1 MEVTPNEGRRNE
13 RTPRLLPDEAGRY
26 ADHIPHADAPLAVLR
41 SPVHRHEPGRQGDL
55 HLPAQPLPALP
66 QTFADAPLEETPPPA
81 GSETAT
87 PPDLPPQDTDTPPA
101 EPPAENSDAGQGEE
115 TASFPELPSM
125 EESIDTPS
133 ESSAMKPF
141 WMEPDTP
148 PSPPPDPEPMPQKS
162 DRKSFYDLDFNALDR
177 DLTAE
182 ERQEWNSIYAS
193 YRGRSALTG
202 TIIGVD
208 PLHISVRNK
217 ETGEM
222 ERKTMYCAIV
232 VPYRVRVVIPD
243 TEMWER
249 EQARPDFVLQNMVG
263 ATIDFIIIKVDRE
276 NGVAVASRR
285 LAARSQR
292 YFFAH
297 RDSLNRIGAQV
308 KCRVLSV
315 GPRRCL
321 VECYGHDINLTQRDL
336 RYTAIPDLREEY
348 HPGEELDCVV
358 TGFDPEKDNLQI
370 SVKATQ
376 SNPFDGAEQRHPVGS
391 RRYATIAGKYG
402 GGVFCNLPDGT
413 VCMCNY
419 SYQHEDS
426 DFMVGDTV
434 IVLVQRFEEGK
445 RQMYG
450 KIMSKW

>member
-1 MEVTPNEGRRNE
+1 MPRKKVIPEENPEQVSDMEMEPQIPEEGVE
-13 RTPRLLPDEAGRY
+13 GLEQPSAGIPQEAEAPPDSGEELSMVEGLNTVQTEA
-26 ADHIPHADAPLAVLR
+26 AT
-41 SPVHRHEPGRQGDL
+41 
-55 HLPAQPLPALP
+55 ALP
-66 QTFADAPLEETPPPA
+66 EPEPLEEV
-81 GSETAT
+81 E
-87 PPDLPPQDTDTPPA
+87 
-101 EPPAENSDAGQGEE
+101 DAPEE
-115 TASFPELPSM
+115 A
-125 EESIDTPS
+125 
-133 ESSAMKPF
+133 SAMKPF
-141 WMEPDTP
+141 WMEPSDSP
-148 PSPPPDPEPMPQKS
+148 PPPPPPDPEPTPQKS
-162 DRKSFYDLDFNALDR
+162 DRQSFYDLDFNALDR
-177 DLTAE
+177 GLTAE

-202 TIIGVD
+202 TII
-208 PLHISVRNK
+208 
-217 ETGEM
+217 
-222 ERKTMYCAIV
+222 A
-232 VPYRVRVVIPD
+232 
-243 TEMWER
+243 
-249 EQARPDFVLQNMVG
+249 
-263 ATIDFIIIKVDRE
+263 
-276 NGVAVASRR
+276 ASRR

-297 RDSLNRIGAQV
+297 REALNRTGAQV

-321 VECYGHDINLTQRDL
+321 VECYGHDINLTQREL

-358 TGFDPEKDNLQI
+358 TSFDPDKDELQI

-434 IVLVQRFEEGK
+434 IVLVQRFEESK

>member
-1 MEVTPNEGRRNE
+1 MPRKKVIPEENPEQVNDMEM
-13 RTPRLLPDEAGRY
+13 EAQ
-26 ADHIPHADAPLAVLR
+26 A
-41 SPVHRHEPGRQGDL
+41 
-55 HLPAQPLPALP
+55 
-66 QTFADAPLEETPPPA
+66 LEEGAEGLEQPPA
-81 GSETAT
+81 ADVPQEDVTFPAT
-87 PPDLPPQDTDTPPA
+87 DEEMDPSPAGLPTEGLDPGQGEDAAAPPVSPPVEEGGDIPA
-101 EPPAENSDAGQGEE
+101 EP
-115 TASFPELPSM
+115 
-125 EESIDTPS
+125 
-133 ESSAMKPF
+133 SAMKPF
-141 WMEPDTP
+141 WMEPDAP
-148 PSPPPDPEPMPQKS
+148 PASPPDPEPTPQKN
-162 DRKSFYDLDFNALDR
+162 DRQSFYDLDFNALDR
-177 DLTAE
+177 GLTAE

-208 PLHISVRNK
+208 PLHITVRNK

-243 TEMWER
+243 TEMWEQ

-263 ATIDFIIIKVDRE
+263 AAIDFIIIKVDRE

-297 RDSLNRIGAQV
+297 RDALNRIGAQV

-321 VECYGHDINLTQRDL
+321 VECYGHDINLTQREL
-336 RYTAIPDLREEY
+336 RYTAIPDLRDEY

-358 TGFDPEKDNLQI
+358 TGFDPEKDDLQI

-434 IVLVQRFEEGK
+434 IVLVQRFAEEK

>member
-1 MEVTPNEGRRNE
+1 MPRKKVVPEEPEQVNDMELEPQAQEENTEGLE
-13 RTPRLLPDEAGRY
+13 QPA
-26 ADHIPHADAPLAVLR
+26 ADVLQ
-41 SPVHRHEPGRQGDL
+41 EDTA
-55 HLPAQPLPALP
+55 LPASGEAAPPSDQPPE
-66 QTFADAPLEETPPPA
+66 DM
-81 GSETAT
+81 
-87 PPDLPPQDTDTPPA
+87 DTPPA
-101 EPPAENSDAGQGEE
+101 EPPVVGQDTGQDGEPAAPTE
-115 TASFPELPSM
+115 PLPPE
-125 EESIDTPS
+125 

-141 WMEPDTP
+141 WMEPGA
-148 PSPPPDPEPMPQKS
+148 PPPPPPEPEPQKN
-162 DRKSFYDLDFNALDR
+162 DRQSFYGLDFNALDR
-177 DLTAE
+177 GLTAE

-217 ETGEM
+217 ETGAM
-222 ERKTMYCAIV
+222 EKKTMYCAIV

-243 TEMWER
+243 TEMWEQ

-297 RDSLNRIGAQV
+297 RSSLSQTGAQV

-321 VECYGHDINLTQRDL
+321 VECYGHDINLTQREL

-348 HPGEELDCVV
+348 HPGDELECVV
-358 TGFDPEKDNLQI
+358 TGFDPEKDDLQI

-434 IVLVQRFEEGK
+434 IVLVQRFAEEK

>member
-1 MEVTPNEGRRNE
+1 MPRKKVIPEENAEQVNDMEMEPQALEEGAEGLEQPPADIPQEAETPLDTCEDVPPPGGVD
-13 RTPRLLPDEAGRY
+13 TY
-26 ADHIPHADAPLAVLR
+26 
-41 SPVHRHEPGRQGDL
+41 PVEP
-55 HLPAQPLPALP
+55 P
-66 QTFADAPLEETPPPA
+66 PLEEPM
-81 GSETAT
+81 
-87 PPDLPPQDTDTPPA
+87 
-101 EPPAENSDAGQGEE
+101 DALE
-115 TASFPELPSM
+115 
-125 EESIDTPS
+125 

-141 WMEPDTP
+141 WMEPSD
-148 PSPPPDPEPMPQKS
+148 PPPEPEPQKN
-162 DRKSFYDLDFNALDR
+162 DRQSFYDLDFNALDR

-208 PLHISVRNK
+208 PLHITVRNK

-243 TEMWER
+243 SEMWEQ

-285 LAARSQR
+285 LATRSQR

-297 RDSLNRIGAQV
+297 RPNLSQTGAQV

-321 VECYGHDINLTQRDL
+321 VECYGHDINLTQREL
-336 RYTAIPDLREEY
+336 RYTAIPDLRDEY
-348 HPGEELDCVV
+348 HPGKELDCVV
-358 TGFDPEKDNLQI
+358 TGFDPEKDDLQI

-434 IVLVQRFEEGK
+434 IVLVQRFAEEK

>member
-1 MEVTPNEGRRNE
+1 MPRRKIVPAEEVENANALEE
-13 RTPRLLPDEAGRY
+13 
-26 ADHIPHADAPLAVLR
+26 AVLQVEGTDGLEK
-41 SPVHRHEPGRQGDL
+41 PPENPPKEE
-55 HLPAQPLPALP
+55 LPPE
-66 QTFADAPLEETPPPA
+66 TDNMDTPPPEA
-81 GSETAT
+81 GSLPVEEQPVEGLDAQQTEPT
-87 PPDLPPQDTDTPPA
+87 PEPSPEVPA
-101 EPPAENSDAGQGEE
+101 EPPPEEPPVEVPPEEPAPFLEPPAEEPEE
-115 TASFPELPSM
+115 
-125 EESIDTPS
+125 D
-133 ESSAMKPF
+133 SAMKPF
-141 WMEPDTP
+141 WMEPEA
-148 PSPPPDPEPMPQKS
+148 PPPPPAPAPPPPKS
-162 DRKSFYDLDFNALDR
+162 DRQSFYELDFNALDR
-177 DLTAE
+177 GLTAE

-202 TIIGVD
+202 TVIGVD

-217 ETGEM
+217 DTGEM

-243 TEMWER
+243 TEMWEQ

-297 RDSLNRIGAQV
+297 RPTLSRVGAQV

-321 VECYGHDINLTQRDL
+321 VECYGHDINLTQREL

-358 TGFDPEKDNLQI
+358 TGFDPEKDDLQI

-434 IVLVQRFEEGK
+434 IVLVQRFEEEK

>member
-1 MEVTPNEGRRNE
+1 MPRKKIVPEENPEQANDQEMEKLAQEEGVE
-13 RTPRLLPDEAGRY
+13 
-26 ADHIPHADAPLAVLR
+26 
-41 SPVHRHEPGRQGDL
+41 Q
-55 HLPAQPLPALP
+55 
-66 QTFADAPLEETPPPA
+66 PPA
-81 GSETAT
+81 DVPQEEAS
-87 PPDLPPQDTDTPPA
+87 PPAAGEEPPQPDQPSQDTDTPPA
-101 EPPAENSDAGQGEE
+101 EPPTEGLDTGQDGE
-115 TASFPELPSM
+115 A
-125 EESIDTPS
+125 DTPPVS
-133 ESSAMKPF
+133 PLPKEPVDAPEEPSAMKPF
-141 WMEPDTP
+141 WMEPGAPP
-148 PSPPPDPEPMPQKS
+148 PSPPEPEPVTPQKS
-162 DRKSFYDLDFNALDR
+162 DRQSFYDLDFNALDR

-217 ETGEM
+217 ETGAM

-243 TEMWER
+243 TEMWEQ

-263 ATIDFIIIKVDRE
+263 ASIDFIIIKVDRE

-321 VECYGHDINLTQRDL
+321 VECYGHDINLTQREL

-348 HPGEELDCVV
+348 HPGEELECVV
-358 TGFDPEKDNLQI
+358 TGFDPEKDDLQI

-434 IVLVQRFEEGK
+434 IIVVQRFETEK

>member
-1 MEVTPNEGRRNE
+1 MPRKKVIPEENPEQVNDMEMEPQALEEGAESLEQPPADIPQEDVTF
-13 RTPRLLPDEAGRY
+13 PDAG
-26 ADHIPHADAPLAVLR
+26 
-41 SPVHRHEPGRQGDL
+41 EEM
-55 HLPAQPLPALP
+55 ALP
-66 QTFADAPLEETPPPA
+66 PA
-81 GSETAT
+81 
-87 PPDLPPQDTDTPPA
+87 DLPTEGLDP
-101 EPPAENSDAGQGEE
+101 GQGEDAAAPPVSPPVEEGGDIPAE
-115 TASFPELPSM
+115 T
-125 EESIDTPS
+125 
-133 ESSAMKPF
+133 SAMKPF
-141 WMEPDTP
+141 WMEPSD
-148 PSPPPDPEPMPQKS
+148 PPPPPPPPEPEPQKN
-162 DRKSFYDLDFNALDR
+162 DRQSFYDLDFNALDR

-243 TEMWER
+243 TEMWEQ

-321 VECYGHDINLTQRDL
+321 VECYGHDINLTQREL
-336 RYTAIPDLREEY
+336 RYTAIPDLRDEY

-358 TGFDPEKDNLQI
+358 TGFDPDKDDLQI

-434 IVLVQRFEEGK
+434 IVLVQRFADEK

>member
-1 MEVTPNEGRRNE
+1 MPRKKVIPEEPEQTSVMEMEHQAPEEGRE
-13 RTPRLLPDEAGRY
+13 HME
-26 ADHIPHADAPLAVLR
+26 
-41 SPVHRHEPGRQGDL
+41 
-55 HLPAQPLPALP
+55 
-66 QTFADAPLEETPPPA
+66 QTFADVPLEETPPPA
-81 GSETAT
+81 DSETAA

-115 TASFPELPSM
+115 TASSPEMPSM

-141 WMEPDTP
+141 WMDPDTP
-148 PSPPPDPEPMPQKS
+148 PPPPPDPDPMLQKS

-297 RDSLNRIGAQV
+297 RPVLNRTGTQV

-358 TGFDPEKDNLQI
+358 TGFDLEKDNLQI
-370 SVKATQ
+370 SVKTTQ

-413 VCMCNY
+413 VCMCSY

>member
-1 MEVTPNEGRRNE
+1 MPRKKVIPEENPEQVNNMEMEPQVPEEGMEQPPADTPQ
-13 RTPRLLPDEAGRY
+13 EA
-26 ADHIPHADAPLAVLR
+26 
-41 SPVHRHEPGRQGDL
+41 
-55 HLPAQPLPALP
+55 
-66 QTFADAPLEETPPPA
+66 ETPP
-81 GSETAT
+81 
-87 PPDLPPQDTDTPPA
+87 DTGEELPPA
-101 EPPAENSDAGQGEE
+101 EDLDTVQGEE
-115 TASFPELPSM
+115 ATALPEPPPP
-125 EESIDTPS
+125 EEPVEAPEET
-133 ESSAMKPF
+133 SAMKPF
-141 WMEPDTP
+141 WMEPSD
-148 PSPPPDPEPMPQKS
+148 PPPPPPPPEPVAPQKS
-162 DRKSFYDLDFNALDR
+162 DRQSFYDLDFNALDR
-177 DLTAE
+177 GLTAE
-182 ERQEWNSIYAS
+182 ECQEWNSIYAS

-208 PLHISVRNK
+208 PLHITVRNK

-243 TEMWER
+243 TEMWEQ

-276 NGVAVASRR
+276 NSVAVASRR

-297 RDSLNRIGAQV
+297 RPALNRIGAQV

-321 VECYGHDINLTQRDL
+321 VECYGHDINLTQREL

-358 TGFDPEKDNLQI
+358 TGFDPDKDDLQI

-434 IVLVQRFEEGK
+434 IVLIQRFEEEK